1 MRTLRFSMTL
11 ALVALAAVLLA
22 NHPAVADEGSS
33 TVKGTVTLEGRP
45 LASGRIFFHLKN
57 DQFVGAR
64 IKNGKYSVEKVP
76 AGTWRIT
83 VEGEGVPAKYSS
95 EEKTILNVEVV
106 ANAVPGAYDIKLA
119 K

>member
-1 MRTLRFSMTL
+1 MRTLRFSKAL

-22 NHPAVADEGSS
+22 NHPAAADEGSC
-33 TVKGTVTLEGRP
+33 TVKGIVTLEGKP

-57 DQFVGAR
+57 DQFVGAK
-64 IKNGKYSVEKVP
+64 IKNGEYSVEKVP

-83 VEGEGVPAKYSS
+83 VDGEGVPAKYSS
-95 EEKTILNVEVV
+95 DEKAIVKVEVV